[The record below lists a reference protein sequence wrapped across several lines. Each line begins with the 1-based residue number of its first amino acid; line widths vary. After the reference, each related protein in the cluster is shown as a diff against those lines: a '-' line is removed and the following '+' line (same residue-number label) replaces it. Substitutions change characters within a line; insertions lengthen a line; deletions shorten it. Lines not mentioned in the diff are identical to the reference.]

1 MKKLKW
7 LVLCLIPFCL
17 FSFPKENQAQSET
30 RTVQFTLHKLLF
42 ENGKLPETQLNTG
55 QEQTFLQNYRGLN
68 DVTFAAYDVTDAFY
82 QLRRDGMSVE
92 DAQQKIAA
100 QGASTGNQIAEQV
113 TQTVGNEDGIA
124 NFQLPIKD
132 NQGRD
137 SVYLFEEVK
146 APEIVKE
153 KAANLVV
160 ALPINDA
167 DNQELATI
175 HLYPKNE
182 ENTYPA
188 PPFEKKIE
196 EGKRDFAI
204 GDKINYSLNTTIPVN
219 LLDYSRF
226 KISDQGDAALTLQP
240 ETIRLSINGQKMTEG
255 YRLHTESNGFTVDF
269 DLTFLQKYV
278 GKALKL
284 TYQMCLN
291 DKAIPDEAINNEGKL
306 DVGSSSY
313 IDKAVV
319 YTGGKHFIKVANE
332 NQIGL
337 AGATFIVKNS
347 EGNYLSRK
355 SGHTT
360 WTTKREEATTV
371 ASDKDGKFSIIGF
384 AYGNYQLE
392 EVQSPVG
399 YILNKSPIPFEVTK
413 YSYQQSG
420 KETAPLKV
428 INKKEKGKGFLP
440 KTNEQRRTLWFVVG
454 LGMILFVVSMLIKR
468 KIGVKK

>member
-188 PPFEKKIE
+188 PPFEK
-196 EGKRDFAI
+196 
-204 GDKINYSLNTTIPVN
+204 
-219 LLDYSRF
+219 
-226 KISDQGDAALTLQP
+226 
-240 ETIRLSINGQKMTEG
+240 RLK
-255 YRLHTESNGFTVDF
+255 
-269 DLTFLQKYV
+269 
-278 GKALKL
+278 KA
-284 TYQMCLN
+284 N
-291 DKAIPDEAINNEGKL
+291 
-306 DVGSSSY
+306 V
-313 IDKAVV
+313 
-319 YTGGKHFIKVANE
+319 
-332 NQIGL
+332 
-337 AGATFIVKNS
+337 
-347 EGNYLSRK
+347 
-355 SGHTT
+355 
-360 WTTKREEATTV
+360 
-371 ASDKDGKFSIIGF
+371 
-384 AYGNYQLE
+384 
-392 EVQSPVG
+392 
-399 YILNKSPIPFEVTK
+399 IL
-413 YSYQQSG
+413 
-420 KETAPLKV
+420 
-428 INKKEKGKGFLP
+428 
-440 KTNEQRRTLWFVVG
+440 R
-454 LGMILFVVSMLIKR
+454 
-468 KIGVKK
+468 